1 MKDKIKIISISF
13 LSFILL
19 FVFFLYNYY
28 SNKNEVLAKEIK
40 EVKVEKKEEK
50 KKKEVKTIKVD
61 VKGAVNN
68 PGVYELN
75 ENSRVIDALNMAGNI
90 KDNADT
96 SIINLSMILK
106 DEMVII
112 VYSKEEIE
120 NYKKSLENAKIITEK
135 KKEELVCPDTIN
147 NACVNKNS
155 KKAENKTEE
164 KEDEIVNIN
173 TATKE
178 ELTKISGIGDG
189 KADSIIKYREENGDF
204 KTIDDIKNVTGIGES
219 LYEKIKDYIT
229 V

>member
-1 MKDKIKIISISF
+1 MKDKIKIIIISF
-13 LSFILL
+13 FLFTLL
-19 FVFFLYNYY
+19 FVLFLYNYY
-28 SNKNEVLAKEIK
+28 SNKNEVQAKEIK
-40 EVKVEKKEEK
+40 EVKVEKNEEN
-50 KKKEVKTIKVD
+50 KKKEIKTIKVD

-75 ENSRVIDALNMAGNI
+75 ENSRVIDALNMAGNV

-96 SIINLSMILK
+96 SIINLSMVLK

-120 NYKKSLENAKIITEK
+120 NYKKTLEDAKTINEK
-135 KKEELVCPDTIN
+135 KKEEIVCPDTIN
-147 NACVNKNS
+147 NACVNKNT
-155 KKAENKTEE
+155 KKSENKEE
-164 KEDEIVNIN
+164 AKEDEIVNIN

-178 ELTKISGIGDG
+178 ELTRISGIGAG

-219 LYEKIKDYIT
+219 LYEKIKDFIT